1 LQGFKKAC
9 TAWVKEKKKYIY
21 PRLRGLARPRNN
33 NTTTAMTKDRAYK
46 LFGLFA
52 AALLLFNFPLLNLFS
67 KARLL
72 GGLPLLYLY
81 IFAAW
86 ALLVVMTRAVMQTHK
101 TKLPR

>member
-1 LQGFKKAC
+1 
-9 TAWVKEKKKYIY
+9 
-21 PRLRGLARPRNN
+21 
-33 NTTTAMTKDRAYK
+33 MTKDRAYK

-86 ALLVVMTRAVMQTHK
+86 ALLVVMTRAVMQTRK

>member
-1 LQGFKKAC
+1 
-9 TAWVKEKKKYIY
+9 
-21 PRLRGLARPRNN
+21 
-33 NTTTAMTKDRAYK
+33 MTMTSNKTYK

-72 GGLPLLYLY
+72 GGWPLLYLY
-81 IFAAW
+81 VFAAW
-86 ALLVVMTRAVMQTHK
+86 ALLVVMTRTIMQTRK